1 MMKLQHTTGK
11 AKGYM
16 ALVVTSIVWGTTW
29 IASKK
34 AVDEMPALQLAAIRQ
49 LIAGIMFI
57 LFFMGYKKMPLPN
70 FKQLAW
76 ISLMGVLMFVFANGL
91 SVWSLNY
98 IPAGLS
104 ALIGAMYP
112 LSVVLIEMI
121 FFKKKQGSIITF
133 IGLFLGI
140 MGIVIVFYENAFH
153 QHPPGFLFGVFLS
166 VSAML
171 GWSSGTI
178 LIARNKLKIN
188 PYYSI
193 GWQMG
198 IAGILL
204 LVFAK
209 STKPLM
215 AIQDISLT
223 AWLLIG
229 YLVVAGSIISF
240 VAFIYSVKK
249 LPMEIASLYAYINP
263 LVAMVAAPIFIPDEK
278 LTIFIL
284 WGAIVTLSGV
294 FLVNYSIRRNAKKI
308 IAEPEQ

>member
-1 MMKLQHTTGK
+1 MKIKHTTSK

-16 ALVVTSIVWGTTW
+16 ALAITSIVWGTTW

-34 AVDEMPALQLAAIRQ
+34 AVAEIPALQMASIRQ
-49 LIAGIMFI
+49 LIAGIIFI
-57 LFFMGYKKMPLPN
+57 IFFMGYKKMPLPN
-70 FKQLAW
+70 VKQLAW
-76 ISLMGVLMFVFANGL
+76 IALLGLLMFVFANGL

-104 ALIGAMYP
+104 ALIGALYP
-112 LSVVLIEMI
+112 LSVVLMEMI
-121 FFKKKQGSIITF
+121 FLKKKNGSVITF

-153 QHPPGFLFGVFLS
+153 QHPPGFLFGVSLS

-171 GWSSGTI
+171 GWSTGTI
-178 LIARNKLKIN
+178 LIAKNKLKMN
-188 PYYSI
+188 PYYAI
-193 GWQMG
+193 GWQMA

-204 LVFAK
+204 LIFAK

-215 AIQDISLT
+215 AIQDISLQV
-223 AWLLIG
+223 WLLIG

-240 VAFIYSVKK
+240 VAFVYSVRV
-249 LPMEIASLYAYINP
+249 LPTAVASLYAYINP
-263 LVAMVAAPIFIPDEK
+263 LVAMVLAPIFIPDEK

-294 FLVNYSIRRNAKKI
+294 FLVNFSIRRNNKKI
-308 IAEPEQ
+308 ITEPEQ